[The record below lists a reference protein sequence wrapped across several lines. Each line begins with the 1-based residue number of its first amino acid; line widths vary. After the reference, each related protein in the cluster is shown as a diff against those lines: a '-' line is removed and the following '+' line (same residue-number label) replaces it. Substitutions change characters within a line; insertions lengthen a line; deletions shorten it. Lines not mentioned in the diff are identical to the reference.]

1 MSIHDFLIR
10 EFRLGDIDSIKNLVD
25 TTINTS
31 YSVFP
36 YEYRKHWMDEHH
48 STEHIFAEASE
59 GLTLVVQSEGKII
72 GTGNVL
78 HEQIQ
83 SLFVHPE
90 YQRRGHGTELIHR
103 LEEKARMEG
112 VGTLR
117 LSALT
122 FSRQFFEG
130 LGYKIISENRFKG
143 DNLRQFK
150 YYNMEKRIKS
160 E

>member
-1 MSIHDFLIR
+1 MSIRDIVIR
-10 EFRLGDIDSIKNLVD
+10 EFRLGDIDSVKHLVD

-36 YEYRKHWMDEHH
+36 SEYRKHWIDEHH

-59 GLTLVVQSEGKII
+59 GFTLVIQCEGKII

-90 YQRRGHGTELIHR
+90 YQRRGYGRELIHR
-103 LEEKARMEG
+103 LEEKGRMGG

-122 FSRQFFEG
+122 FSKQFFEG
-130 LGYKIISENRFKG
+130 LGYRIISENRFKD

-150 YYNMEKRIKS
+150 YYNMEKSI
-160 E
+160 

>member
-1 MSIHDFLIR
+1 
-10 EFRLGDIDSIKNLVD
+10 LGDLDSIKHLVD
-25 TTINTS
+25 MTINSS

-36 YEYRKHWMDEHH
+36 FEYRQHWMDEHH
-48 STEHIFAEASE
+48 SKEHIFAEASE
-59 GLTLVVQSEGKII
+59 GFTLVVQCDGKII

-90 YQRRGHGTELIHR
+90 YQRRGYGTELIRR
-103 LEEKARMEG
+103 LEDQARMEG

-122 FSRQFFEG
+122 HSKQFFEG
-130 LGYKIISENRFKG
+130 LGYQIISENQFKD

-150 YYNMEKRIKS
+150 YYNMEKSI
-160 E
+160 